1 MPGTIPQTPADNETL
16 QQLTEM
22 LACHVS
28 PKTAV
33 VCVGNELRGDDG
45 AGPAV
50 AQLLLGTVPLD
61 VYDTQT
67 APENFMAKIIRGW
80 PDCIVVVDAMHLG
93 AEPGAF
99 RLMPIEDLTGQG
111 PGTHGPAPLA
121 LMHLLQEQLS
131 CHCVVLGI
139 QPADTRFGAP
149 MSQPVRRTVELV
161 SGAFRLLAGC
171 PKC

>member
-1 MPGTIPQTPADNETL
+1 MPDAAPQTPADDDTL

-28 PKTAV
+28 PRMAI

-50 AQLLLGTVPLD
+50 AQLLLGTVPWD

-67 APENFMAKIIRGW
+67 APENFMGKIIRGC
-80 PDCIVVVDAMHLG
+80 PDCIVFVDAMHLG

-131 CHCVVLGI
+131 CSCVVLGI
-139 QPADTRFGAP
+139 QPAETSFGAP

-161 SGAFRLLAGC
+161 AGAFRLLAAC
-171 PKC
+171 PQC

>member
-1 MPGTIPQTPADNETL
+1 MPGTTPKTPADDQTL

-28 PKTAV
+28 PRMAI

-50 AQLLLGTVPLD
+50 AQLLLGTVPWD
-61 VYDTQT
+61 VYDTRT
-67 APENFMAKIIRGW
+67 APENFMAKIIRGR

-131 CHCVVLGI
+131 CSCVVLGI

-149 MSQPVRRTVELV
+149 IGQPVRRTVDLIAR
-161 SGAFRLLAGC
+161 AFRLLADC
-171 PKC
+171 PQR